1 MCQCHPLYARRVSSH
16 RVLYLQLRGSYNICT
31 IYLHEIEV
39 WFKYIIAMF
48 YICHSENPSNITKNN
63 SISIYSWKQI
73 SLLTNIRNKFVIRNI
88 NLCFFD
94 VMKNSQ
100 IFPSKVCPFQ
110 YDHSFVFSR
119 EMGNIRMYILQNLL
133 TESSDNCFENF

>member
-1 MCQCHPLYARRVSSH
+1 MYYLPAWNRGLIQIYYCY
-16 RVLYLQLRGSYNICT
+16 VLFLPFGKS
-31 IYLHEIEV
+31 
-39 WFKYIIAMF
+39 FKYYEKYF
-48 YICHSENPSNITKNN
+48 N

-88 NLCFFD
+88 NLWFFD

-110 YDHSFVFSR
+110 YDHRFVFNR

-133 TESSDNCFENF
+133 AETSDVCFENF